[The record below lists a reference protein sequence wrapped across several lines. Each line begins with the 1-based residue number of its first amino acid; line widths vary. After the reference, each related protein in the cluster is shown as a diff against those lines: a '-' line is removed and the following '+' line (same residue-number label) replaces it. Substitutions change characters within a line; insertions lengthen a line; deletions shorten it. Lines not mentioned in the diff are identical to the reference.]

1 MEAFDVS
8 YGAAALAGL
17 ISFLSPCVLPL
28 VPAYLCFVAGT
39 SLDKL
44 IDEDKIDK
52 QMSRR
57 VVWSALAFVLGF
69 TTVFVAM
76 GASASAINKLIFDH
90 IEIISKVAGTV
101 IILFGLHYMGL
112 FRFAFMQREMR
123 FNPDKTPAGIIG
135 AYIIGLAFAFGWTPC
150 VGPILATI
158 LTLAAS
164 SDNLSYGVSLLTVY
178 SLGLGI
184 PFMLA
189 ALAIQP
195 FMNFL
200 KRFRSHIHK
209 IEIGAGVLLVATG
222 ILILTDSLATI
233 SYFILELV
241 PALGELG

>member
-1 MEAFDVS
+1 MGVFDVS
-8 YGAAALAGL
+8 FGAAALAGL

-44 IDEDKIDK
+44 LDDDAVDQNLKK
-52 QMSRR
+52 R
-57 VVWSALAFVLGF
+57 VVISAFFFVLGF
-69 TTVFVAM
+69 TTVFVIM
-76 GASASAINKLIFDH
+76 GASASAINRIVFDH
-90 IEIISKVAGTV
+90 IDIISKVAGGV
-101 IILFGLHYMGL
+101 IIIFGLHYMGL
-112 FRFAFMQREMR
+112 FRFAFLQREMR

-135 AYIIGLAFAFGWTPC
+135 AYLIGLAFAFGWTPC

-164 SDNLSYGVSLLTVY
+164 SDSLGYGISLLTVY

-184 PFMLA
+184 PFMAA
-189 ALAIQP
+189 ALAIEP

-222 ILILTDSLATI
+222 FLIMTDSLASI
-233 SYFILELV
+233 SYYILELV

>member
-1 MEAFDVS
+1 MGVFDVS
-8 YGAAALAGL
+8 FGAAALAGL

-44 IDEDKIDK
+44 MDDDSIDQNLRK
-52 QMSRR
+52 R
-57 VVWSALAFVLGF
+57 VVISAFFFVLGF
-69 TTVFVAM
+69 TTVFVIM
-76 GASASAINKLIFDH
+76 GASASAINRIVFDH
-90 IEIISKVAGTV
+90 IEIISKVAGAV
-101 IILFGLHYMGL
+101 IILFGLHYMGV

-135 AYIIGLAFAFGWTPC
+135 AYLIGLAFAFGWTPC

-164 SDNLSYGVSLLTVY
+164 SDSLGYGISLLTVY

-184 PFMLA
+184 PFMAA
-189 ALAIQP
+189 ALAIEP

-209 IEIGAGVLLVATG
+209 IEIGAGVLLIVTG
-222 ILILTDSLATI
+222 LLIMTDSLASI
-233 SYFILELV
+233 SYYILELV